1 MKNHPQIIFILFA
14 LFFGSFFSWSLLAQT
29 SQPYISNATHPEL
42 SHLIALRRN
51 SSDSAMQFANQLMKE
66 AISKKDRW
74 LETEVT
80 LELARIYYAKND
92 QETALALALKADKLS
107 SIKNAAHYNAPQF
120 SSYILNMQG
129 KSEEALQQLFS
140 CLKRAENAGANKMLS
155 GINFSIADIYR
166 ESLNSKNALPYAKEG
181 MKLASLNNDTSQLM
195 VAYTTLGLI
204 YSNSDYVNDQNLD
217 TALFYYKKVMV
228 SPYVNNWLKPGDS
241 AKNFSNMGRLYRMH
255 KDYAL
260 AYSYLKI
267 GLEVAD
273 RKNYKT
279 LRQFALNEQIT
290 LAMDKGNYPLA
301 MKIAEGFAKDFPDNQ
316 NSLQRL
322 KDVSQKLE
330 QLALIKGDYKSAY
343 SNLSKRMDIKDSLY
357 GLDKEKSILEIE
369 KKYQSDAKVLK
380 AINLVQKKENER
392 NLIVAISVLILVILL
407 SLFLWYI
414 YKRRQHAEFLKT
426 LILEVNHRTKN
437 NLQMLSVLISSTQ
450 QPGADEQSK
459 TDIKK
464 LKSYI
469 KSFAMMYENLN
480 SNASFDTV
488 NLSDYIAGIGNAAV
502 TGKKDNELKIEFK
515 TESNIQLSTDK
526 AILVGLIVNELIT
539 NSIKHAFSTS
549 SENKITISLI
559 KDTAGTVALAYEDNG
574 EGKIQSTS
582 RGGTFGVNMIQQ
594 LVKQMKGSIVYDAEK
609 MKKMNIYFPAV

>member
-1 MKNHPQIIFILFA
+1 MKNYVQLLFS
-14 LFFGSFFSWSLLAQT
+14 LFSVLTGSFFSYGLQAQT
-29 SQPYISNATHPEL
+29 SQPYISNAAHPAL
-42 SHLIALRRN
+42 SHLIVLRRN
-51 SSDSAMQFANQLMKE
+51 GSDSAMPLASLLMKE
-66 AISKKDRW
+66 AIAKKDQW
-74 LETEVT
+74 LESEVT

-92 QETALALALKADKLS
+92 QETALTLALKADKLS

-129 KSEEALQQLFS
+129 KSDEALQQLFS

-155 GINFSIADIYR
+155 GINLSIADIYR
-166 ESLNSKNALPYAKEG
+166 ESLNSKNALPYAMMG
-181 MKLASLNNDTSQLM
+181 FKLAGREKDTLQLIT
-195 VAYTTLGLI
+195 AYTALGLI
-204 YSNSDYVNDQNLD
+204 YSNSDYETDKNLD

-228 SPYVNNWLKPGDS
+228 PPYVNNWQKPADS

-255 KDYAL
+255 KNYDL
-260 AYSYLKI
+260 AASYLKV
-267 GLEVAD
+267 GLEVSS
-273 RKNYKT
+273 RRNFKMLK
-279 LRQFALNEQIT
+279 QFALNEQIT
-290 LAMDKGNYPLA
+290 LAMDMNNYPLA
-301 MKIAEGFAKDFPDNQ
+301 MKMAEGFAKDFPDNQ

-343 SNLSKRMDIKDSLY
+343 SNLSKRMEIKDSLY

-392 NLIVAISVLILVILL
+392 NLIVAILVLVLIILL
-407 SLFLWYI
+407 SLFSWYS

-450 QPGADEQSK
+450 SPTADEQSK

-480 SNASFDTV
+480 SNASFDAV
-488 NLSDYIAGIGNAAV
+488 NLSDYVEGIGNAAV
-502 TGKKDNELKIEFK
+502 AGKNNNELHIEFK
-515 TESNIQLSTDK
+515 TERNIQVPTDK

-539 NSIKHAFSTS
+539 NSIKHAFSAAT
-549 SENKITISLI
+549 ENKIIISLF
-559 KDTAGTVALAYEDNG
+559 KNTAGTVALAYEDNG
-574 EGKIQSTS
+574 EGKIQSTNS
-582 RGGTFGVNMIQQ
+582 GGTFGVNMIQQ
-594 LVKQMKGSIVYDAEK
+594 LVKQMKGSIVYDAAK
-609 MKKMNIYFPAV
+609 IKKMNIYFPAI